1 MWPFNRKKS
10 DEYDLEAE
18 VRGIGEGI
26 AFAGLVVGCV
36 WLELYDKPVGGL
48 WALVVVW
55 AIITDWGQKKKD
67 SDV

>member
-1 MWPFNRKKS
+1 MRS
-10 DEYDLEAE
+10 
-18 VRGIGEGI
+18 VGEGI